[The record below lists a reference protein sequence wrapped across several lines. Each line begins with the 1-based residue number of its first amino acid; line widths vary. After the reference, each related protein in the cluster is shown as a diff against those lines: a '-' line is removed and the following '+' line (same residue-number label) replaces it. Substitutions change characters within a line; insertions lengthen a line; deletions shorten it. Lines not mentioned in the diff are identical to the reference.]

1 MTEETTTAPEFLP
14 DSDNSQKQIEITD
27 DDNFS
32 YDGYQVVRGEFFAH
46 MYEPSFSFS
55 SNKITVNSACV
66 KKLPDFD
73 YVQILVNSDEKK
85 LAIRPCD
92 EAEKDSFR
100 WSSLRGSKRL
110 PKSITCRVFFAKV
123 FSLMDWNPD
132 YRYKLLGKLIRSRGE
147 LLFIF
152 DLNNPEIFT
161 RIKKDDGKIK
171 TSRTAIYPEEW
182 KSQFGLSVKEHQKN
196 LQVDIFDGYA
206 VFGMQN
212 EKSDAESEEKQNE
225 PDSRAANPVN

>member
-1 MTEETTTAPEFLP
+1 MSTNNETFSTETDTGTR
-14 DSDNSQKQIEITD
+14 KQMEIEEVD
-27 DDNFS
+27 DFNF
-32 YDGYQVVRGEFFAH
+32 DGYQVVRGEFFAH
-46 MYEPSFSFS
+46 MYEPSFSFNE
-55 SNKITVNSACV
+55 NKVFVNTACV

-73 YVQILVNSDEKK
+73 YVQILVNAEEKK

-100 WSSLRGSKRL
+100 WSTSKNDKRL
-110 PKSITCRVFFAKV
+110 PKQITCRVFFAKV
-123 FSLMDWNPD
+123 FSLMNWNSD

-161 RIKKDDGKIK
+161 RVIKEDGKIK
-171 TSRTAIYPEEW
+171 KSRTPVYPEEW
-182 KSQFGLSVKEHQKN
+182 KSQFGLSVKEHQQN

-206 VFGMQN
+206 VFGIQN
-212 EKSDAESEEKQNE
+212 GNQQSESEEKKDE
-225 PDSRAANPVN
+225 HSDSGTANSIN